1 MMKRRSRLR
10 LERLE
15 DRTVPATFGT
25 AWPDATHLTL
35 SFVPDGTR
43 AAALPSQ
50 LFQTLN
56 SRLATSAWQMEILRA
71 FQTWALQTNVNIGVV
86 ADVGQAL
93 GTTGAVK
100 GDARF
105 GDIRIAATPLS
116 PEVVAVSN
124 PFDIT
129 AGTWS
134 GDVNLNTAAPFGI
147 GGSGYDLF
155 TVLLHEAG
163 HVLGIGES
171 TDPTSA
177 TYPNYIGPRNGLSAA
192 DVAAVQALYG
202 ARSPDA
208 FDRQASNDT
217 LNHATQLNLSAG
229 GALVTA
235 VANADI
241 TTASDV
247 DFYSF
252 DSNSNPQGVT
262 LWAHTTGIS
271 LLVPSLTVYDSS
283 RNVLATAV
291 ASSPLGGDLSLR
303 LDHLAPSTRYYVKVA
318 GAATDVFGMGS
329 YKLEIRP
336 DGAAPPNGG
345 GGSSQLIND
354 DHHTNDTINNA
365 TDLRQQV
372 FRSDSRFAYAIQ
384 ASIADATDVDFY
396 HFNSPQVS
404 NGTPNVM
411 TVMAWALDPN
421 GLEPT
426 LAIYNTQR
434 NPVPATILV
443 NENGSYTIQLPNTV
457 SNTDYYVA
465 VRAAEPSGSNTG
477 NYYLGIEFGSRAIN
491 PQTFA
496 SGTLTAAVPQT
507 IQTLQVNESQLFH
520 FTLSGSTGGA
530 ATDAAVRITIYD
542 KNGNVLFTQVVL
554 AGETRSVTLFLAP
567 GTYVFRFAAATH
579 SGASLP
585 AFTYLL
591 NGLSLSDPIGPQPID
606 PSTTPPPPSDP
617 AYYWTQGGYY
627 AWLTMTDQYS
637 TPWW

>member
-1 MMKRRSRLR
+1 MMKRRSRLGVE
-10 LERLE
+10 LLE
-15 DRTVPATFGT
+15 DRTAPATFGT
-25 AWPDATHLTL
+25 AWPDAPHLTL
-35 SFVPDGTR
+35 SFVPDGTQ
-43 AAALPSQ
+43 AAALPSK

-56 SRLATSAWQMEILRA
+56 SQLATTAWQMEILRA
-71 FQTWALQTNVNIGVV
+71 FQTWAVQTNVNIGLVT
-86 ADVGQAL
+86 DGGQAL

-100 GDARF
+100 GDPRF
-105 GDIRIAATPLS
+105 GDLRIAATALS

-134 GDVNLNTAAPFGI
+134 GDVDLNTSAPFVI
-147 GGSGYDLF
+147 GNGGYDLF

-163 HVLGIGES
+163 HVLGVGES
-171 TDPTSA
+171 TDPASA
-177 TYPNYIGPRNGLSAA
+177 TYPNYIGPRSSLSAG

-208 FDRQASNDT
+208 FDRQSPNDT
-217 LNHATQLNLSAG
+217 VNKATQLNLNSG
-229 GALVTA
+229 GQLVTA

-241 TTASDV
+241 TTSSDV
-247 DFYSF
+247 DYYSF
-252 DSNSNPQGVT
+252 DSSSNPQGVT
-262 LWAHTTGIS
+262 IWAHTAGIS
-271 LLVPSLTVYDSS
+271 LLVPSLTVYDSAQ
-283 RNVLATAV
+283 NVVATAV
-291 ASSPLGGDLSLR
+291 ATSPLGGDLSVR
-303 LDHLAPSTRYYVKVA
+303 LGHLAPSARYYVKVT
-318 GAATDVFGMGS
+318 GASADVFGIGG
-329 YKLEIRP
+329 YKLEVRP
-336 DGAAPPNGG
+336 DGAAPPGG
-345 GGSSQLIND
+345 GGSQLIND

-404 NGTPNVM
+404 SGTPNVM
-411 TVMAWALDPN
+411 TVMVWALDPN

-426 LAIYNTQR
+426 LSVYNTQR

-443 NENGSYTIQLPNTV
+443 NENGSYTIQIPNAI
-457 SNTDYYVA
+457 SNTDYYVS
-465 VRAAEPSGSNTG
+465 VGAAQPGGSHNTG
-477 NYYLGIEFGSRAIN
+477 NYYLGIEFGARAIN

-496 SGTLTAAVPQT
+496 TGTLTAAAPQA

-530 ATDAAVRITIYD
+530 PTGAAVRMTIYD

-554 AGETRSVTLFLAP
+554 DGETRSVTLFLAP
-567 GTYVFRFAAATH
+567 GTYVFRFAAATR
-579 SGASLP
+579 SGAPLP

-591 NGLSLSDPIGPQPID
+591 GGLSLSDPIGPQQID
-606 PSTTPPPPSDP
+606 PSSTPPPPSDP
-617 AYYWTQGGYY
+617 PYDWTQGGYY
-627 AWLTMTDQYS
+627 AWLSMTDQYGN
-637 TPWW
+637 PWW